1 MDELLRE
8 LDAIN
13 AMAHARADYAKT
25 LVLLRALKAGT
36 ILLSDVTLTSDGWQ
50 VAKAT
55 PAESPPAEQPA

>member
-1 MDELLRE
+1 
-8 LDAIN
+8 
-13 AMAHARADYAKT
+13 MAHARADYAKT